1 MSACRVG
8 WRQGEEDKREQPRFW
23 QFHAN
28 ERLGATRAHASRDPP
43 APSAPCTRKPVVTT
57 AARAFC
63 KCAQACPALSRYRA
77 RAPPS
82 ARFFVTTQAAAQ
94 PPSKSWLVC
103 KNGRSAGGMFIV
115 QRRPGRQLTE
125 RRRTCSTWRGCR
137 VALGGAGTRAGFVRG
152 RQGQLLRRF
161 QQTHKRETPTRRA
174 RSWEASAPTRILQGS
189 IMYTT
194 SARRTPRAPSGEKQC
209 VARRCGEKHV
219 RHTPFQQEVGLWM
232 PLCFEFDFLGFHF
245 CRGASPR
252 RRFHRCQCDGQ
263 PVQAWT
269 PWVSTKESHLCMG
282 SRGAARGRAPV
293 PRGTLWLSMPRTAG
307 WCLHFVL

>member
-1 MSACRVG
+1 M
-8 WRQGEEDKREQPRFW
+8 E
-23 QFHAN
+23 
-28 ERLGATRAHASRDPP
+28 TRGHS
-43 APSAPCTRKPVVTT
+43 
-57 AARAFC
+57 
-63 KCAQACPALSRYRA
+63 
-77 RAPPS
+77 
-82 ARFFVTTQAAAQ
+82 
-94 PPSKSWLVC
+94 
-103 KNGRSAGGMFIV
+103 GRSGGGIFIV

-189 IMYTT
+189 IMYIT
-194 SARRTPRAPSGEKQC
+194 SARRTPRAPSGAKQC
-209 VARRCGEKHV
+209 VARRCGD

-232 PLCFEFDFLGFHF
+232 PLCFEFDFLGFPF

-252 RRFHRCQCDGQ
+252 RRPHRQCDGQ
-263 PVQAWT
+263 AVQAWT
-269 PWVSTKESHLCMG
+269 PWVSAKESHFCMG

-293 PRGTLWLSMPRTAG
+293 PRGTLWLACQGPQDGACQCILSFG
-307 WCLHFVL
+307 VLGVLDSPSLQGLQGHVGGERPSCAVIALP